1 MTSFSGLVSSDLAK
15 KMQRK
20 EDKIIMAQYRNV
32 KEFLDKI
39 NDKYKAHRAEYE
51 RLNELFNRNVEEW
64 KKELAR
70 GWSNQQMQKEA
81 RAKHEA
87 EQSEIRNALEE
98 LRSTANKDFEN
109 ILAEADDVFG
119 RYNRATGDKLD
130 LATVEL
136 LKSGILSDNEIKALA
151 KDFEGNV
158 AMLRIIGKY
167 ADERASK
174 DNIEMIA
181 LAHSLKNAEIPY
193 REPLERLVFWSENG
207 LKDDTIKAMAHNNH
221 YENTYNELVEQSE
234 GVYIKVSD

>member
-1 MTSFSGLVSSDLAK
+1 
-15 KMQRK
+15 
-20 EDKIIMAQYRNV
+20 MAQYRNV

-39 NDKYKAHRAEYE
+39 NDKYKVHRAEYE
-51 RLNELFNRNVEEW
+51 RLNELYNLKAEEW

-167 ADERASK
+167 AEERGGK
-174 DNIEMIA
+174 DNMEMA
-181 LAHSLKNAEIPY
+181 VLARNLKTAEFPY
-193 REPLERLVFWSENG
+193 REPLERLVFWGNSGIAERDSRATAGNSQFE
-207 LKDDTIKAMAHNNH
+207 TCTNVN
-221 YENTYNELVEQSE
+221 
-234 GVYIKVSD
+234 KVDKKKVKN

>member
-1 MTSFSGLVSSDLAK
+1 
-15 KMQRK
+15 
-20 EDKIIMAQYRNV
+20 MAQYRNV

-51 RLNELFNRNVEEW
+51 RLNELYNLKAEEW

-87 EQSEIRNALEE
+87 EQSEISNALEE

-151 KDFEGNV
+151 DDFKGNV

-167 ADERASK
+167 AEERASK
-174 DNIEMIA
+174 DNMEMTV
-181 LAHSLKNAEIPY
+181 LSHNLKNAEIPY

-234 GVYIKVSD
+234 GVYITVSE

>member
-1 MTSFSGLVSSDLAK
+1 MAK
-15 KMQRK
+15 
-20 EDKIIMAQYRNV
+20 YRNV

-51 RLNELFNRNVEEW
+51 RLTEQYTRNAEQW
-64 KKELAR
+64 KKEVAR
-70 GWSNQQMQKEA
+70 GWSNYKLQQEAKE
-81 RAKHEA
+81 RYDK
-87 EQSEIRNALEE
+87 EQREIRKALDE
-98 LRSTANKDFEN
+98 LRTTANTDFEN

>member
-1 MTSFSGLVSSDLAK
+1 
-15 KMQRK
+15 
-20 EDKIIMAQYRNV
+20 MAQYRNV

-39 NDKYKAHRAEYE
+39 NDKYKVHRAEYE
-51 RLNELFNRNVEEW
+51 RLNELYNLKAEEW

-87 EQSEIRNALEE
+87 EQSEIKNALEE
-98 LRSTANKDFEN
+98 LRRTASTDFEN

>member
-1 MTSFSGLVSSDLAK
+1 
-15 KMQRK
+15 
-20 EDKIIMAQYRNV
+20 MAQYRNV

-39 NDKYKAHRAEYE
+39 NEKYKAHRAEYE
-51 RLNELFNRNVEEW
+51 RLTEKYTRNAEQW
-64 KKELAR
+64 QKEIAR
-70 GWSNQQMQKEA
+70 GWSNYKLQQEAKE
-81 RAKHEA
+81 RHDK
-87 EQSEIRNALEE
+87 EQREIKKALDE
-98 LRSTANKDFEN
+98 LRTTANTDFEN

-167 ADERASK
+167 AEERASK

-193 REPLERLVFWSENG
+193 REPLERLVFWGNSGIAERDSRATAGNSQFE
-207 LKDDTIKAMAHNNH
+207 TM
-221 YENTYNELVEQSE
+221 YNELVEQSE

>member
-1 MTSFSGLVSSDLAK
+1 
-15 KMQRK
+15 
-20 EDKIIMAQYRNV
+20 MAQYRNV

-51 RLNELFNRNVEEW
+51 RLNELYNLKAEEW

-167 ADERASK
+167 AEERASK
-174 DNIEMIA
+174 DNMEMTV
-181 LAHSLKNAEIPY
+181 LSHNLKNAEIPY

-221 YENTYNELVEQSE
+221 YENTYNELVEQCE

>member
-1 MTSFSGLVSSDLAK
+1 
-15 KMQRK
+15 
-20 EDKIIMAQYRNV
+20 MAQYRNV

-39 NDKYKAHRAEYE
+39 NDKYKVHRAEYD
-51 RLNELFNRNVEEW
+51 RLNELFNYNAEEW
-64 KKELAR
+64 KKETAR

-81 RAKHEA
+81 RTKYENKRN
-87 EQSEIRNALEE
+87 EIKNALDE
-98 LRSTANKDFEN
+98 LRNTANKEFEN

-151 KDFEGNV
+151 DDFKGNV

-167 ADERASK
+167 AEERASK
-174 DNIEMIA
+174 DNMEMTV
-181 LAHSLKNAEIPY
+181 LSHNLKNAEIPY

-234 GVYIKVSD
+234 GVYITVSE

>member
-1 MTSFSGLVSSDLAK
+1 
-15 KMQRK
+15 
-20 EDKIIMAQYRNV
+20 MAQYRNV

-51 RLNELFNRNVEEW
+51 RLNELYNLNAEEW

-151 KDFEGNV
+151 DDFKGNV

-167 ADERASK
+167 AEERASK
-174 DNIEMIA
+174 DNMEMTV
-181 LAHSLKNAEIPY
+181 LSHNLKNAEIPY

-234 GVYIKVSD
+234 GVYITVSE

>member
-1 MTSFSGLVSSDLAK
+1 
-15 KMQRK
+15 
-20 EDKIIMAQYRNV
+20 MAQYRNV

-39 NDKYKAHRAEYE
+39 NDKYKAYRAEYE
-51 RLNELFNRNVEEW
+51 RLNELFNRNAEEW
-64 KKELAR
+64 KKEVAR

-81 RAKHEA
+81 RTKHEA
-87 EQSEIRNALEE
+87 EQSKIRNALEE
-98 LRSTANKDFEN
+98 LRRTAGTDFEN

-207 LKDDTIKAMAHNNH
+207 LKDDTIKAMAHNNN

-234 GVYIKVSD
+234 GVYIKVSE

>member
-1 MTSFSGLVSSDLAK
+1 
-15 KMQRK
+15 
-20 EDKIIMAQYRNV
+20 MAQYRNV

-51 RLNELFNRNVEEW
+51 RLNELYNLKGEEW

-98 LRSTANKDFEN
+98 FRSTANKDFEN

-151 KDFEGNV
+151 DDFKGNV

-193 REPLERLVFWSENG
+193 REPMERLVFWSNEG
-207 LKDDTIKAMAHNNH
+207 LKADTIKAMAHNNH
-221 YENTYNELVEQSE
+221 YDNTFNELVEQSE
-234 GVYIKVSD
+234 GVYITVSE

>member
-1 MTSFSGLVSSDLAK
+1 
-15 KMQRK
+15 
-20 EDKIIMAQYRNV
+20 MAQYRNV

-64 KKELAR
+64 KKEVAR

-87 EQSEIRNALEE
+87 EQSEIKNALEE
-98 LRSTANKDFEN
+98 LRRTASTDFEN

-167 ADERASK
+167 AEERGGK
-174 DNIEMIA
+174 DNMEMTV
-181 LAHSLKNAEIPY
+181 LATNLKSAEIPY
-193 REPLERLVFWSENG
+193 REPLERLVFWGNSGIAERDSRATAGNSQFE
-207 LKDDTIKAMAHNNH
+207 TM
-221 YENTYNELVEQSE
+221 YNELVEQSE

>member
-1 MTSFSGLVSSDLAK
+1 
-15 KMQRK
+15 
-20 EDKIIMAQYRNV
+20 MAQYRNV

-51 RLNELFNRNVEEW
+51 RLTEQYTRNAEQW
-64 KKELAR
+64 QKEIAR
-70 GWSNQQMQKEA
+70 GWSNYNLQQEA
-81 RAKHEA
+81 KAKHTA
-87 EQSEIRNALEE
+87 EQAEIRKALDD
-98 LRSTANKDFEN
+98 LRTTANTDFEN
-109 ILAEADDVFG
+109 ILAEADDVLG

>member
-1 MTSFSGLVSSDLAK
+1 
-15 KMQRK
+15 
-20 EDKIIMAQYRNV
+20 MAQYRNV

-64 KKELAR
+64 KKEVAR

-87 EQSEIRNALEE
+87 EQSEIKNALEE
-98 LRSTANKDFEN
+98 LRRTASTDFEN

-136 LKSGILSDNEIKALA
+136 LKSGI
-151 KDFEGNV
+151 
-158 AMLRIIGKY
+158 
-167 ADERASK
+167 
-174 DNIEMIA
+174 
-181 LAHSLKNAEIPY
+181 
-193 REPLERLVFWSENG
+193 
-207 LKDDTIKAMAHNNH
+207 
-221 YENTYNELVEQSE
+221 
-234 GVYIKVSD
+234 

>member
-1 MTSFSGLVSSDLAK
+1 
-15 KMQRK
+15 
-20 EDKIIMAQYRNV
+20 MAQYRNV

-39 NDKYKAHRAEYE
+39 NAKYKVHRAEYE
-51 RLNELFNRNVEEW
+51 RLNELYNLKGEEW

-109 ILAEADDVFG
+109 ILADADDVFG

-167 ADERASK
+167 AEERASK
-174 DNIEMIA
+174 DNMEMTV
-181 LAHSLKNAEIPY
+181 LS
-193 REPLERLVFWSENG
+193 
-207 LKDDTIKAMAHNNH
+207 HN
-221 YENTYNELVEQSE
+221 
-234 GVYIKVSD
+234 

>member
-1 MTSFSGLVSSDLAK
+1 
-15 KMQRK
+15 
-20 EDKIIMAQYRNV
+20 MAQYRNV

-51 RLNELFNRNVEEW
+51 RLTEQYTRNAEQW
-64 KKELAR
+64 KKEVAR
-70 GWSNQQMQKEA
+70 GWSNYKLQQEAKE
-81 RAKHEA
+81 RHDK
-87 EQSEIRNALEE
+87 EQREIKKALDD
-98 LRSTANKDFEN
+98 LRTTANTDFEN

-167 ADERASK
+167 AEERGGK
-174 DNIEMIA
+174 DNMEMTV
-181 LAHSLKNAEIPY
+181 LASNLKSAEIPY

-207 LKDDTIKAMAHNNH
+207 LKDDTIKAMAHNDH

-234 GVYIKVSD
+234 GVYIKVSE

>member
-1 MTSFSGLVSSDLAK
+1 
-15 KMQRK
+15 
-20 EDKIIMAQYRNV
+20 MAQYRNV

-39 NDKYKAHRAEYE
+39 NDKYKAYRAEYE
-51 RLNELFNRNVEEW
+51 RLNELFNRNAEEW
-64 KKELAR
+64 KKEVAR

-81 RAKHEA
+81 RTKHEA
-87 EQSEIRNALEE
+87 EQSKIRNALEE
-98 LRSTANKDFEN
+98 LRRTAGTDFEN

-234 GVYIKVSD
+234 GVYIKVSE

>member
-1 MTSFSGLVSSDLAK
+1 
-15 KMQRK
+15 
-20 EDKIIMAQYRNV
+20 MAQYRNV

-51 RLNELFNRNVEEW
+51 RLTEQYTRNAEQW
-64 KKELAR
+64 KKEVAR
-70 GWSNQQMQKEA
+70 GWSNYKLQQEAKE
-81 RAKHEA
+81 RHDK
-87 EQSEIRNALEE
+87 EQREIKKALDE
-98 LRSTANKDFEN
+98 LRTTANTDFEN

-167 ADERASK
+167 AEERGGK
-174 DNIEMIA
+174 DNMEMA
-181 LAHSLKNAEIPY
+181 VLASNLKSAEIPY
-193 REPLERLVFWSENG
+193 REPLERLVFWGNSGIVERDSRATAGNSQFE
-207 LKDDTIKAMAHNNH
+207 TM
-221 YENTYNELVEQSE
+221 YNELVEQSE

>member
-1 MTSFSGLVSSDLAK
+1 
-15 KMQRK
+15 
-20 EDKIIMAQYRNV
+20 MAQYRNV

-51 RLNELFNRNVEEW
+51 RLNELFNRNAEEW
-64 KKELAR
+64 KKVVAR
-70 GWSNQQMQKEA
+70 GWNSPKMQQEA
-81 RAKHEA
+81 RDKNEAKKK
-87 EQSEIRNALEE
+87 EIKNALDE
-98 LRSTANKDFEN
+98 LRTTASKDFEN

-193 REPLERLVFWSENG
+193 REPLERLIFWGNSGIAERDSRATAGNSQFE
-207 LKDDTIKAMAHNNH
+207 TM
-221 YENTYNELVEQSE
+221 YNELVEQSE
-234 GVYIKVSD
+234 GVYITVSE

>member
-1 MTSFSGLVSSDLAK
+1 
-15 KMQRK
+15 
-20 EDKIIMAQYRNV
+20 MAQYRNV

-87 EQSEIRNALEE
+87 EQSEIKNALEE
-98 LRSTANKDFEN
+98 FRRTASTDFEN

>member
-1 MTSFSGLVSSDLAK
+1 
-15 KMQRK
+15 
-20 EDKIIMAQYRNV
+20 MAQYRNV
-32 KEFLDKI
+32 KQFLDKI

-51 RLNELFNRNVEEW
+51 RLNELYNLKAEEW

-109 ILAEADDVFG
+109 ILAEADDVLG

-167 ADERASK
+167 AEERGGK
-174 DNIEMIA
+174 DNMEMA
-181 LAHSLKNAEIPY
+181 VLARNLKTAEFPY
-193 REPLERLVFWSENG
+193 REPLERLVFWGNSGIAERDSRATAGNSQFE
-207 LKDDTIKAMAHNNH
+207 TM
-221 YENTYNELVEQSE
+221 YNELVEQSE
-234 GVYIKVSD
+234 GLYITVSE

>member
-1 MTSFSGLVSSDLAK
+1 
-15 KMQRK
+15 
-20 EDKIIMAQYRNV
+20 MAQYRNV

-39 NDKYKAHRAEYE
+39 NEKYKAHRAEYE
-51 RLNELFNRNVEEW
+51 RLNEQFTRNAEQW
-64 KKELAR
+64 KKEIAR

-87 EQSEIRNALEE
+87 EQSEIRNALDE
-98 LRSTANKDFEN
+98 LRRTASKDFEN

>member
-1 MTSFSGLVSSDLAK
+1 
-15 KMQRK
+15 
-20 EDKIIMAQYRNV
+20 MAQYRNV

-39 NDKYKAHRAEYE
+39 NDKYKVHRAEYE

-87 EQSEIRNALEE
+87 EQSEIRNALDE
-98 LRSTANKDFEN
+98 LRTTASKDFEN